1 MLLRLIDDYLFITTD
16 LNKARRFLDAMI
28 KGMELTFLF
37 IVSKNAQDTLNTVVL
52 SRWRRH
58 LPISNA
64 PLTL

>member
-28 KGMELTFLF
+28 KGKELTSLF
-37 IVSKNAQDTLNTVVL
+37 IVSKNVQDTLNTVVL

-58 LPISNA
+58 
-64 PLTL
+64 